1 MSFSTPPLKS
11 KQKYPQDVPQ
21 EARQSFTL
29 KSKMRP
35 KNYSQEMY
43 VESLRNNTIT
53 LCNGPAGSG
62 KTYFATKNNS
72 STPIVDLDA
81 IIKVQGTNKFTI
93 LDELGKQVNAKLY
106 GYSSFVIVDGLITT
120 NSQLRDVIDSLTAH
134 LNQYQPIFKLVYWNE
149 DRASCLHNDKGR
161 RHVSAET
168 SINNLPYEKPNFQA
182 FPEFSQKRIQS
193 MKVVRKSPA
202 ITWISEILKSLEYDE
217 WNITHITDS
226 MKLKSDDWSLGG
238 TWGDWRGESGTVEAD
253 TPLDFKKFD
262 KVLEVICP
270 SITFFAI

>member
-1 MSFSTPPLKS
+1 
-11 KQKYPQDVPQ
+11 
-21 EARQSFTL
+21 
-29 KSKMRP
+29 
-35 KNYSQEMY
+35 
-43 VESLRNNTIT
+43 
-53 LCNGPAGSG
+53 
-62 KTYFATKNNS
+62 
-72 STPIVDLDA
+72 
-81 IIKVQGTNKFTI
+81 
-93 LDELGKQVNAKLY
+93 
-106 GYSSFVIVDGLITT
+106 LI
-120 NSQLRDVIDSLTAH
+120 
-134 LNQYQPIFKLVYWNE
+134 YWNE

-161 RHVSAET
+161 RDVSAET

-253 TPLDFKKFD
+253 TPLDFEKFD

-270 SITFFAI
+270 SITFLKYKKLMSECCSIEQNYERDYYGGGVTRAQHVCDLQKLYDCLKEMNLISS